1 MEGFY
6 KNDDG
11 SLLYAPNF
19 VNSPTMVLVKEE
31 KDNYTYPIEGWCWF
45 NTKQEAITTLGV
57 VEMNSVS
64 SSPTITEMRG
74 DINNIFDIMN
84 ERKLL

>member
-6 KNDDG
+6 KNDEG

-19 VNSPTMVLVKEE
+19 INSSLYTLIKEE
-31 KDNYTYPIEGWCWF
+31 KNNYVYPIDGWYWF
-45 NTKQEAITTLGV
+45 NTKQEAISVLG
-57 VEMNSVS
+57 
-64 SSPTITEMRG
+64 ITETVNLSINPDITEIKN

-84 ERKLL
+84 ERRLL

>member
-6 KNDDG
+6 KNEDG

-19 VNSPTMVLVKEE
+19 VNSPTVILIKEE
-31 KDNYTYPIEGWCWF
+31 KDNYVYPIEGWYWF
-45 NTKQEAITTLGV
+45 DSKQNAIQTLGII
-57 VEMNSVS
+57 ETTNVS
-64 SSPTITEMRG
+64 ENPNITEMRD
-74 DINNIFDIMN
+74 DINNIFNIMN

>member
-6 KNDDG
+6 KNDEG

-19 VNSPTMVLVKEE
+19 VNSPTAVLIKEE
-31 KDNYTYPIEGWCWF
+31 KDNYAYPIEGWYWF
-45 NTKQEAITTLGV
+45 NSKEEAISALGI
-57 VEMNSVS
+57 VETANLSAD
-64 SSPTITEMRG
+64 PNIAEMRG

-84 ERKLL
+84 ERRLL